1 MTTVKEEED
10 IFEIVDYTTASD
22 WERFI
27 ARIEEI
33 LSEWKLNGPETSNT
47 EIDFADGDWI
57 ERNEALE
64 FGDRSYTIIH
74 FSLQIPETTSSSLP
88 TENNPQ
94 MTTSSTFEKQT
105 FIPPRAMAD
114 MMSRRND
121 FPSHSPFLSHWF
133 GLREFLILSPKRNTD
148 PIIDESRA
156 NLLLSSTAIA
166 VSNVGCNVPIF
177 IRVQH
182 EWRNIFIGLCE
193 GSGLRTHF
201 NICYLK
207 SAPHQYRHLA
217 GLLEIFKSKL
227 GSQISNDIVIMVAV
241 RFTYVLR
248 EFESTS
254 SRQVLS
260 QDETGM
266 PILINLPFGSLYD
279 PVSGLH
285 LSCTW
290 PIFSEEGVTEND
302 DCNDFDPIRSQ
313 QWAIG
318 VTLLEDLPV
327 LLSDAVQKYLNLSTK
342 RETVEQLLGKIQN
355 VDGYRQQLNKLQTSN
370 NSMNMADPIKRISD
384 SRTQQYWTSISSSI
398 SNTTKRLRVNIF
410 NPPLPPNIVEK
421 TTDYLFNERP
431 IFERRQSIVDELPN
445 DTERIRQ
452 LKSVPKDSFV
462 YRLVVCFTAIC
473 SLSSINHL
481 RSIAHLWFDIV
492 QELRTY
498 WETGKLIPG
507 LESGS
512 PNLSFSKL
520 YQNLQMLNCC
530 IEHRLR
536 HENDTINIDNNPMEQ
551 DNNDD
556 DDQFYECSSNISP
569 SKSNQTELQPDG
581 RLKPYGDL
589 KLLHTNEIL
598 YVPITQECPPATE
611 DMLDEQTTVLTNLG
625 FGEDATL
632 LRAKMQSRSL
642 LSDMESFKAANP
654 LGTIED
660 FVRWY
665 SPRDWIETEEI
676 DNDGNIQKHY
686 SLSPRMQLPDNL
698 WVEVWQQARP
708 IPVRRQKRL
717 FDDGKEAEK
726 ILQKFSSLSPGE
738 VLEQLIPVLLHTIY
752 DRITN
757 EIEDI
762 PDVLGFLE
770 NLYAKEVLI
779 IKGKDER
786 KKKLQQDFVE
796 CLTSIEQY
804 ICRFQSFKQKLFP
817 LDLNEQEK
825 EEMIQRITE
834 LHTRPEIPVKGA
846 ANSRLG
852 KRLISIF
859 TKTKSSTT
867 NQVDNGD
874 SIEVKNQ
881 FMTPAGKEYI
891 LRASIARPSH
901 SRSRPSPQRMYCM
914 LAQDEFRLC
923 GAFSEDTTFF

>member
-1 MTTVKEEED
+1 MTTTKEEED

-33 LSEWKLNGPETSNT
+33 LSEWKLNGPEISNT
-47 EIDFADGDWI
+47 EVDFADGEWI
-57 ERNEALE
+57 ENTEALE
-64 FGDRSYTIIH
+64 FGDRSYTIAH
-74 FSLQIPETTSSSLP
+74 FSLRVPGTTSSSSVT

-94 MTTSSTFEKQT
+94 MTTSSTFEKQA

-121 FPSHSPFLSHWF
+121 FPSRSPYLSHWY

-148 PIIDESRA
+148 PVTDESRA

-182 EWRNIFIGLCE
+182 EWRNMFIGLCE

-227 GSQISNDIVIMVAV
+227 GSQIPNDIVIMVAV

-254 SRQVLS
+254 SQQVLP

-266 PILINLPFGSLYD
+266 PILTSLPFGSIHD

-290 PIFSEEGVTEND
+290 PIFSEEVVTEND
-302 DCNDFDPIRSQ
+302 DCNDFDPLLSQ

-318 VTLLEDLPV
+318 VTLVEDLPV
-327 LLSDAVQKYLNLSTK
+327 LLSDAVQKYINLSMK
-342 RETVEQLLGKIQN
+342 RETIEQLLGKIQN
-355 VDGYRQQLNKLQTSN
+355 VDETSN

-398 SNTTKRLRVNIF
+398 SNTTNRLRVNIF
-410 NPPLPPNIVEK
+410 NPPLPPNVVEK

-431 IFERRQSIVDELPN
+431 PFERRLSIVDELPN
-445 DTERIRQ
+445 DTERTRQ

-462 YRLVVCFTAIC
+462 YRLVVCFTTIC
-473 SLSSINHL
+473 SLPSTNHL
-481 RSIAHLWFDIV
+481 RSIAHLWFDVV
-492 QELRTY
+492 QELRRY
-498 WETGKLIPG
+498 WETGKLISG

-512 PNLSFSKL
+512 PNLSFSKF

-536 HENDTINIDNNPMEQ
+536 HQNDTTNIDNPIEQ
-551 DNNDD
+551 DDDDD
-556 DDQFYECSSNISP
+556 DDQFYECSSNSSP
-569 SKSNQTELQPDG
+569 SKSNQTELQPEG

-611 DMLDEQTTVLTNLG
+611 DMLDEQTTVLTSLG
-625 FGEDATL
+625 SGEDATL

-665 SPRDWIETEEI
+665 SPRDWVETEEI
-676 DNDGNIQKHY
+676 DSDGNVQKHY

-738 VLEQLIPVLLHTIY
+738 VLEQLIPVLLHTVY
-752 DRITN
+752 DRIAK
-757 EIEDI
+757 EIEDMEI
-762 PDVLGFLE
+762 PNVSAFLD
-770 NLYAKEVLI
+770 NLYTKEVLI
-779 IKGKDER
+779 VKGRDER

-817 LDLNEQEK
+817 SDLNEQEK
-825 EEMIQRITE
+825 EEMIQFVTE
-834 LHTRPEIPVKGA
+834 LHTRPEISVKDA
-846 ANSRLG
+846 ANGRLG
-852 KRLISIF
+852 KRLVSMF
-859 TKTKSSTT
+859 TKTKSST
-867 NQVDNGD
+867 NQVNNSD
-874 SIEVKNQ
+874 SADVKYQ

-914 LAQDEFRLC
+914 LTQDDFRLC

>member
-1 MTTVKEEED
+1 MTTTKEEED

-33 LSEWKLNGPETSNT
+33 LSDWKLNGPETSNT
-47 EIDFADGDWI
+47 EVDFTDGEWI

-64 FGDRSYTIIH
+64 FGDRSYTISH
-74 FSLQIPETTSSSLP
+74 FSLQVPESNSTVTTD
-88 TENNPQ
+88 NNPQ
-94 MTTSSTFEKQT
+94 MTTSVSIEKQA
-105 FIPPRAMAD
+105 FVPPRAMAD

-121 FPSHSPFLSHWF
+121 FPSRSPYLSHWY

-148 PIIDESRA
+148 PIADESRA
-156 NLLLSSTAIA
+156 NILLSSTAIA

-182 EWRNIFIGLCE
+182 EWRNMFIGLCE

-201 NICYLK
+201 NVCNLK
-207 SAPHQYRHLA
+207 NAPHQYRHLA

-227 GSQISNDIVIMVAV
+227 GSHIPNDIVIMVAV

-248 EFESTS
+248 DFESTV
-254 SRQVLS
+254 SRQVLPR
-260 QDETGM
+260 DETGM
-266 PILINLPFGSLYD
+266 PILMNLPFGSIHD

-290 PIFSEEGVTEND
+290 PIFSEEVVTEND
-302 DCNDFDPIRSQ
+302 DCNDFDPLLSQ

-318 VTLLEDLPV
+318 VTLLEELPV
-327 LLSDAVQKYLNLSTK
+327 LLSDAVQEYLNLSTK
-342 RETVEQLLGKIQN
+342 RETIEQLLGKFQTA
-355 VDGYRQQLNKLQTSN
+355 DGHRKKSKPLQIPN
-370 NSMNMADPIKRISD
+370 ASMNMSDPIKRISD

-398 SNTTKRLRVNIF
+398 SNTTSRLRVNIF
-410 NPPLPPNIVEK
+410 NPPLPPNVVEK
-421 TTDYLFNERP
+421 TIEYLFNESATV
-431 IFERRQSIVDELPN
+431 ERRRSIVNELPN

-462 YRLVVCFTAIC
+462 YRVVICFTAIC
-473 SLSSINHL
+473 SLPSINRL

-492 QELRTY
+492 QELRTC
-498 WETGKLIPG
+498 WETGKMIPG

-512 PNLSFSKL
+512 PNLSFSKF

-530 IEHRLR
+530 IEHRVR
-536 HENDTINIDNNPMEQ
+536 HENDSTTTTVDNPIEP
-551 DNNDD
+551 DEDG
-556 DDQFYECSSNISP
+556 DQFFECSSNISS
-569 SKSNQTELQPDG
+569 SKSNLTELQPEG
-581 RLKPYGDL
+581 RLKPCGDL
-589 KLLHTNEIL
+589 KLLNSNEIL
-598 YVPITQECPPATE
+598 YVPVTQECPPATE
-611 DMLDEQTTVLTNLG
+611 DMLDEQTAILTSLG
-625 FGEDATL
+625 SGEDATL

-665 SPRDWIETEEI
+665 SPRDWIETEEV
-676 DNDGNIQKHY
+676 DADGNIQKHY

-726 ILQKFSSLSPGE
+726 ILQKLSSLSPGE
-738 VLEQLIPVLLHTIY
+738 ILEQLIPVLLHTVY
-752 DRITN
+752 DRIAK
-757 EIEDI
+757 EIEEMEESNAI
-762 PDVLGFLE
+762 AFLE
-770 NLYAKEVLI
+770 TLNAKEVLI
-779 IKGKDER
+779 VKGREER
-786 KKKLQQDFVE
+786 KKKLQQDFII
-796 CLTSIEQY
+796 CLTSVEQY
-804 ICRFQSFKQKLFP
+804 ICRFKSFKEKLFSP
-817 LDLNEQEK
+817 DLNHKEK
-825 EEMIQRITE
+825 EEMIKVVTE
-834 LHTRPEIPVKGA
+834 LHTRPEIPVKA
-846 ANSRLG
+846 AAHGRLG
-852 KRLISIF
+852 KRLASLF
-859 TKTKSSTT
+859 TKTKPTT
-867 NQVDNGD
+867 NQVNND
-874 SIEVKNQ
+874 STEVKNQ

-891 LRASIARPSH
+891 LRASIARPSNL
-901 SRSRPSPQRMYCM
+901 RSRQSPQRMYCM